1 MTYRRTLWSHC
12 PLTDFWRVG
21 RGYADKLQKYGLYTM
36 GDIARCSV
44 EKDKLYNEDL
54 LYRMFGINA
63 ELLIDHAWGADNY
76 CRHKELQAAVRVL
89 QPINCNLKKI
99 NSTSN

>member
-54 LYRMFGINA
+54 LYRMFSNEFLVDSNVD
-63 ELLIDHAWGADNY
+63 ELSEYIAFLKYIWGGN
-76 CRHKELQAAVRVL
+76 
-89 QPINCNLKKI
+89 
-99 NSTSN
+99 